1 MLKHERSVSESR
13 NNKLVVHLKE
23 NISTYQISKD
33 RGHYQRSCQ
42 YSKPAL
48 GHPHACELQNGRQST
63 IFEGHATT
71 VANFFK
77 KKTQYELQRMR
88 LFIHTSRS
96 AFCHVRRWFLVS
108 TGTCSSS
115 SMTSSPSSFS
125 NSTSALGSK
134 FKSSGSFSSRYFKK
148 SGSCFDSS

>member
-63 IFEGHATT
+63 IFEGHAAT
-71 VANFFK
+71 VAKYLK
-77 KKTQYELQRMR
+77 KKLNM
-88 LFIHTSRS
+88 
-96 AFCHVRRWFLVS
+96 
-108 TGTCSSS
+108 
-115 SMTSSPSSFS
+115 
-125 NSTSALGSK
+125 NSTKRVCLYIPLEAPFAMFEDGSW
-134 FKSSGSFSSRYFKK
+134 
-148 SGSCFDSS
+148 